1 MPGRNIQCL
10 ILLLFLSLP
19 LLASGTNPKIHDVR
33 LDYFFGGPLA
43 EVAAEYQV
51 HGELAF
57 IGSGSLNS
65 LYLHYQ
71 VDEGEVQT
79 TFFDEIGLNPM
90 IPFYYQAET
99 PWLPDSEGPH
109 QLKLW
114 FSGLNGAPVDE
125 GASDTL
131 LVEVGVYE
139 YLPEREVTL
148 LESFSSMNCG
158 SCALLNPQLRG
169 MVEEHEEIYAMIFYH
184 PFGHENSPIYQLND
198 KDNDIRR
205 AFYQV
210 TYSPFAVIGSVHQGS
225 AEYVSHD
232 RMQLKHNRPA
242 GFAIDASYTVEDDL
256 MHVQVEVESFVD
268 IPAANLRL
276 MVSITQ
282 DHIGFD
288 EPPGSNG
295 EQDFYHVMRSF
306 LPDANG
312 SFLPPPFVGDI
323 HAFDLYYYLGN
334 AQLTQDDIE
343 VLAFVQDMDTFGIFQ
358 TSRVEYQVSDGDD
371 EDDDGNGNDNGDG
384 DNGDDNGDG
393 DDGDD
398 EGGDGDETS
407 INDTHPGSQLTVY
420 PNPGNGL
427 ITLRLPD
434 DLISDAIRVYDLGG
448 RILYSSQLALS
459 SAGEEVQLDLRHLGP
474 GFYLLQLVT
483 QQGPLHKKIT
493 FTSR

>member
-1 MPGRNIQCL
+1 MTGRNIHLISLFL
-10 ILLLFLSLP
+10 ILGLP
-19 LLASGTNPKIHDVR
+19 LLASGANPKIHDVR
-33 LDYFFGGPLA
+33 LDYFFGGP
-43 EVAAEYQV
+43 VAMVASEYQV
-51 HGELAF
+51 HGELTF

-71 VDEGEVQT
+71 VNGEEVQT

-90 IPFYYQAET
+90 IPFYYQAHN
-99 PWLPDSEGPH
+99 PWLPESDGTH
-109 QLKLW
+109 QLKVW
-114 FSGLNGAPVDE
+114 FSGLNGAPVEE

-131 LVEVGVYE
+131 LLDVGVYE
-139 YLPEREVTL
+139 HLPARELTL

-158 SCALLNPQLRG
+158 SCALLNPQLRD
-169 MVEEHEEIYAMIFYH
+169 MVDEHEEIYAMIFYH

-242 GFAIDASYTVEDDL
+242 GFAIDAIYTVVDDL

-268 IPAANLRL
+268 MPAANLRL
-276 MVSITQ
+276 MVSVTQ

-288 EPPGSNG
+288 VPPGSNG

-312 SFLPPPFVGDI
+312 SYLPPQFAGDI
-323 HAFDLYYYLGN
+323 YHIDLYYYLGN
-334 AQLTQDDIE
+334 AELTEEDIE
-343 VLAFVQDMDTFGIFQ
+343 VLAFVQDMDTFAIFQ
-358 TSRVEYQVSDGDD
+358 TSRVAYQESDGDD
-371 EDDDGNGNDNGDG
+371 EDDDGNGDDNGDG
-384 DNGDDNGDG
+384 DNGDGDG
-393 DDGDD
+393 DNGDD

-407 INDTHPGSQLTVY
+407 VNESDPGRRFSVY
-420 PNPGNGL
+420 PNPGEGL
-427 ITLRLPD
+427 FTLRLPD
-434 DLISDAIRVYDLGG
+434 DLTPDAIRIYDATG
-448 RILYSSQLALS
+448 RMLHSPDHAPYTSS
-459 SAGEEVQLDLRHLGP
+459 GEIQLDLRHLGP
-474 GFYLLQLVT
+474 GIYFLQMLT
-483 QQGPLHKKIT
+483 GQGPLHKTII